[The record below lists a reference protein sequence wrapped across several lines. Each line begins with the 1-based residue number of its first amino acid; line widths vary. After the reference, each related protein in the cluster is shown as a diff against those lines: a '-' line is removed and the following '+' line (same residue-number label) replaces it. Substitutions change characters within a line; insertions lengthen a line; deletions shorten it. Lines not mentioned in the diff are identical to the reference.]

1 MHYFSSA
8 ILAIATLS
16 LQTAMGAPRP
26 ETPGCAGGAIGWNY
40 KVTSQKDV
48 PGTPQVGDYSVSGAS
63 GGKPFRLMNFLNFPC
78 WIHSSRTFHT
88 CG

>member
-1 MHYFSSA
+1 MHYFSST
-8 ILAIATLS
+8 ILAIAALS

-48 PGTPQVGDYSVSGAS
+48 PGISQVGDYSVSGAS
-63 GGKPFRLMNFLNFPC
+63 GGKPFHINSFLTFRYR
-78 WIHSSRTFHT
+78 IHSWSTFHT
-88 CG
+88 SE